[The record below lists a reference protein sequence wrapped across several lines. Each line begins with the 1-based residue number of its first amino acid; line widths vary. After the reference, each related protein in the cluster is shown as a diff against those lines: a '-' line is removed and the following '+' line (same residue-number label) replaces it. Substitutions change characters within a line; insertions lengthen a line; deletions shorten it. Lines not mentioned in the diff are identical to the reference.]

1 MTLSLF
7 PRIKPDDTYIYK
19 YPDEKILSDV
29 HDGLKNNKLCNRD
42 YNSHQHTS
50 PVYVR
55 VNLTLIYQRSVTY
68 IVDYINRRI
77 WFYSH
82 YLSTVNRNDMSVYL
96 KFSTYFPNFE

>member
-1 MTLSLF
+1 MTLSLLS
-7 PRIKPDDTYIYK
+7 RIKPDDTYIYK

-29 HDGLKNNKLCNRD
+29 HDGLKNNKLRNRD

-68 IVDYINRRI
+68 IVDYINSRTMYNVHVYGSI
-77 WFYSH
+77 AII
-82 YLSTVNRNDMSVYL
+82 YLQ
-96 KFSTYFPNFE
+96 